1 MSTSAPS
8 QGPAASLRGVG
19 GEGVLLDSRGMTA
32 ARWRAALAVLALV
45 AGAAAVLTNLALFP
59 LYSLNRDDS
68 VYVAMARLLETGAVT
83 LPADSDA
90 FRPWASAVVGDR
102 VVLKYAPPWRWAS
115 VPPSCCCRER
125 GWARRPGWSPPASW
139 PGWRPSPGPSTRC

>member
-1 MSTSAPS
+1 
-8 QGPAASLRGVG
+8 
-19 GEGVLLDSRGMTA
+19 MTA

-102 VVLKYAPPWRWAS
+102 VVLKYAPPWPAVIAAGDLLAGSPRAALAVSAAALRRRAS
-115 VPPSCCCRER
+115 SQR
-125 GWARRPGWSPPASW
+125 GSLRS
-139 PGWRPSPGPSTRC
+139 